1 MVFRRDLEIH
11 RILPDI
17 RRGRDAFAH
26 IVLGQAVDD
35 FEVFEFFGVGDLYAL
50 AERLRLT
57 CILGRITVDLSD
69 LEIDRI
75 DFDLDD
81 GRKFKVIGH
90 IGFALEHTRSDRP
103 RELALLLGVVRAIGA
118 HVARLH
124 RQCALEG
131 VSVRQSRSEVG
142 LAPCRVGIDSG
153 GRLDLDLVFCDL
165 EAVLFV
171 GDIVILRVIAAHT
184 HGVAPDDG
192 HVFVELFAV
201 CTRYREFCR
210 TFEHFLIFVENKTGI
225 VCPERRLCTVGIAV
239 CGADR
244 DRQRRLDHFKA
255 RRRVGDRIVFRKVAA
270 RGDRVLAHCEPL
282 RGIFAVPVRVD
293 KLALGDDIFAVAFD
307 KADERDHGIGLLPID
322 DAFLAVS
329 DGDGHRQRLLLDR
342 KLRARDLRVVVC
354 QTAHIGGESIFAD
367 FKLVL
372 RSVDIRGDD
381 ALVVADP
388 ACRGD
393 SRGRQRFAVDD
404 LALVQGHDDLERR
417 LGDVSG
423 RGQRLFAL
431 DRAAFICVGRA
442 YDDLE
447 RGLTCADGDKIGVLG
462 AVRPS
467 VREGHPVDLGQIHR
481 YAAAVDDACDVRL
494 VDRDAR
500 PIDLKLCDRG
510 HILCRHRRAVS
521 ERFAVDS
528 PANKAQ
534 PFWRGRRVQDD
545 LVAVLDR
552 LLGAVARHA
561 RGQFVRIDGIERGDL
576 RAPLDLVKVAVPA
589 GEGVALVDGS
599 GRGGRRAAVF
609 NAYLVDGLA
618 RQAVLES
625 DGIAGLLVVV
635 GSFLAAGR
643 LLSARGL
650 ARAFDCL
657 EHGIQSDVARDRDG
671 RRVDDFAA
679 VGQAPTDELKLF
691 SVLGSFDGRLFG
703 QHDRRAEF
711 GFRLKKSLAF
721 ADEDHVIRPFG
732 RNASCEYARC
742 QRAHDKCD
750 KKFFH

>member
-1 MVFRRDLEIH
+1 M
-11 RILPDI
+11 
-17 RRGRDAFAH
+17 
-26 IVLGQAVDD
+26 
-35 FEVFEFFGVGDLYAL
+35 
-50 AERLRLT
+50 
-57 CILGRITVDLSD
+57 
-69 LEIDRI
+69 
-75 DFDLDD
+75 
-81 GRKFKVIGH
+81 
-90 IGFALEHTRSDRP
+90 
-103 RELALLLGVVRAIGA
+103 
-118 HVARLH
+118 
-124 RQCALEG
+124 
-131 VSVRQSRSEVG
+131 
-142 LAPCRVGIDSG
+142 
-153 GRLDLDLVFCDL
+153 
-165 EAVLFV
+165 
-171 GDIVILRVIAAHT
+171 
-184 HGVAPDDG
+184 
-192 HVFVELFAV
+192 
-201 CTRYREFCR
+201 
-210 TFEHFLIFVENKTGI
+210 
-225 VCPERRLCTVGIAV
+225 
-239 CGADR
+239 
-244 DRQRRLDHFKA
+244 
-255 RRRVGDRIVFRKVAA
+255 
-270 RGDRVLAHCEPL
+270 
-282 RGIFAVPVRVD
+282 RGIFAVRVRVD

-307 KADERDHGIGLLPID
+307 KADERDLGIGLLPID
-322 DAFLAVS
+322 DAFLAVG

-342 KLRARDLRVVVC
+342 KLRARDLRVIVC

-372 RSVDIRGDD
+372 RSVDICGDD
-381 ALVVADP
+381 ALVAADP

-393 SRGRQRFAVDD
+393 RRGRQRFAVDD

-447 RGLTCADGDKIGVLG
+447 RGLTCADGDKVGVLG

-609 NAYLVDGLA
+609 HAYLVDGLA

-625 DGIAGLLVVV
+625 DGIAGLLFIV
-635 GSFLAAGR
+635 GSFLAAGS
-643 LLSARGL
+643 LLSAR
-650 ARAFDCL
+650 AFDRL

-703 QHDRRAEF
+703 RHDRRAEF

-721 ADEDHVIRPFG
+721 ADEDHVVRPFG